1 MLKLIY
7 AKSETF
13 VICQKWNIYRCLQF
27 GVNSDVL
34 FRENGDVITIKLN
47 ICQKWNIVWELDFC
61 DMPTVIYAKSGTFVI
76 CQKWNI
82 VWEWWRLFS
91 ENGDAITG

>member
-1 MLKLIY
+1 M
-7 AKSETF
+7 
-13 VICQKWNIYRCLQF
+13 ICQKWNIYRCLQF

-34 FRENGDVITIKLN
+34 FRENSDVITIKLN
-47 ICQKWNIVWELDFC
+47 ICQKWNICQEWDFC
-61 DMPTVIYAKSGTFVI
+61 DILTG
-76 CQKWNI
+76 NI